1 MSYQSIVLGNG
12 SAIVDDVELIGR
24 SADELDTIDRIAY
37 EPVKPV
43 HPVSVADRLRLAL
56 SDHNHDKRALN
67 RVIALCHN
75 SETALPV
82 SLVESRVGESIERQ
96 LRDRVESV
104 LRA

>member
-12 SAIVDDVELIGR
+12 SAIVDDVELISR

-43 HPVSVADRLRLAL
+43 SVAARLRLAL

-67 RVIALCHN
+67 RVIALCQN
-75 SETALPV
+75 SETAL
-82 SLVESRVGESIERQ
+82 SASQIESRVGEAIERQ
-96 LRDRVESV
+96 LRDRIEWV
-104 LRA
+104 LQS